1 MVRSNTT
8 LGMTNKAAGLQVPKA
23 SGSCGPRPVLSRV
36 SKQDP
41 DVTPLSRASRSKG
54 ARSKT
59 LKPALAL
66 QDATVDEATF
76 AETVP
81 LSSTI
86 KPDCSHA
93 HEVSLEMA
101 RDEVA
106 EAEARLQL
114 TVARL
119 KVAQLE
125 STMAVKENHEN
136 STRAT
141 ARAKVV
147 SKKSKR
153 SSSCSNLRA
162 REKRDA
168 TPSSSGSK

>member
-59 LKPALAL
+59 LKPALVL

-106 EAEARLQL
+106 EAEARL
-114 TVARL
+114 
-119 KVAQLE
+119 KVVQLE

-162 REKRDA
+162 REKPREKRER
-168 TPSSSGSK
+168 TPSCSSSSSRP